1 MRINDMTSGERRT
14 MNLVTRKAIQVY
26 TKANVWLYR
35 RTNGR
40 VGGRGMGRLPL
51 LLLTVPGR
59 KSGTPHTVPV
69 AYFDHNGDYL
79 VVGTGMGGSKETP
92 QWFLN
97 LKAAGRGHIRVS
109 EREYDVD
116 AHLTSDGERDELW
129 PQLAARAPHFAK
141 WRARTGRTLPIVV
154 LTAHSSSD

>member
-1 MRINDMTSGERRT
+1 
-14 MNLVTRKAIQVY
+14 MNLVTRKAIQAY
-26 TKANVWLYR
+26 TKATVWLYR

-97 LKAAGRGHIRVS
+97 LKAAGRGHIRVR
-109 EREYDVD
+109 EREYGVD
-116 AHLTSDGERDELW
+116 AHLPSDGERDELW
-129 PQLAARAPHFAK
+129 PQIAARALHFAK
-141 WRARTGRTLPIVV
+141 WRTRTGRTLPIVV